1 VPALY
6 LAQSLLFLILL
17 AFLVFLGTEVSQVGQ
32 LVMRGA
38 LFLVSAL
45 FFLFTAWIGLA
56 RGGISS
62 GLRRIYAGVS
72 FLFLLILAAVQGTR
86 AIEIYP
92 RARRTERVTDWF
104 PMLKRRAWWE
114 EVRGPLHEF
123 EYLLATLAILLIAL
137 AVFLI
142 ALRRLPRRGPRTET
156 SEVP

>member
-1 VPALY
+1 MPALY

-38 LFLVSAL
+38 VFLVAGL

-56 RGGISS
+56 RGGISDA
-62 GLRRIYAGVS
+62 LRRIYAAVS
-72 FLFLLILAAVQGTR
+72 ILFLLILAAVQGSR
-86 AIEIYP
+86 ALEVYP

-104 PMLKRRAWWE
+104 PALKRRAWWE
-114 EVRGPLHEF
+114 ELRGPLHEF

-137 AVFLI
+137 VVFVI
-142 ALRRLPRRGPRTET
+142 ALRRLPRRGPRTE
-156 SEVP
+156 S